1 MEHGVDSKVQK
12 QIRDW
17 RRQIAGESVEPYQET
32 SAVAMDV
39 TDGDK
44 VGEEVDWARDD
55 IDAVEVTAN
64 VAIQDMV
71 NIEIQAATEELE
83 EEAGTDAE
91 EVSSDY
97 SSPNE
102 LDVEIEDYLLD
113 SEEERYCSSNDE
125 SDDDS

>member
-1 MEHGVDSKVQK
+1 
-12 QIRDW
+12 
-17 RRQIAGESVEPYQET
+17 
-32 SAVAMDV
+32 MDV

-102 LDVEIEDYLLD
+102 LDVEIEDQLLD
-113 SEEERYCSSNDE
+113 SEEDIYCSSNDE